1 MRLALGL
8 EAAMSLTSRL
18 AARLRDEFGK
28 TFRSLRHP
36 NFLIYSSGQLVS
48 MTGTWMRTM
57 ALSWI
62 TYELTHSALLLGL
75 VGLCTNV
82 PVLILSLFGGMVAD
96 RYDRRRILVLTQWF
110 SMAFSA
116 VLTLLIATDSLSTW
130 MILLFSAASG
140 IVSAFEVPSRQAF
153 VSDLVH
159 GQDMVNAI
167 SINSVIFNTTR
178 VIGPALGAIAL
189 AGLGATVCFALD
201 TLSFVAA
208 IYTLRQLKMEPKRR
222 PEGEAKTAMSIMGG
236 LRFAFGTADIRNILI
251 LTVFTSFFGFQF
263 SALLP
268 VFVTDVFHASASA
281 LGFLAAASAVGALGS
296 SLVLASRGKPAELHR
311 NICVASIGVG
321 VTLLLFSFSRSLWL
335 SAFIELFIGVFISMQ
350 MNSVNSF
357 LQLKIT
363 DDVRGRIM
371 SIYSMILLG
380 AVPFGS
386 VVIGSLADHVGAPL
400 AVAACAVACMGAG
413 VFYVTRGSKG
423 D

>member
-1 MRLALGL
+1 
-8 EAAMSLTSRL
+8 MSLTTKL
-18 AARLRDEFGK
+18 IARVRDEFGK

-36 NFLIYSSGQLVS
+36 NFLMYSSGQLVS

-57 ALSWI
+57 ALQWI
-62 TYELTHSALLLGL
+62 TYNLTHSALLLGL
-75 VGLCTNV
+75 VGLCANV
-82 PVLILSLFGGMVAD
+82 PILVLSLIGGMAAD

-116 VLTLLIATDSLSTW
+116 ALTILVFTDSLAVW

-140 IVSAFEVPSRQAF
+140 IVSAFEVPSRQAI
-153 VSDLVH
+153 VPDLVR

-167 SINSVIFNTTR
+167 SLNSVIFNTTR

-201 TLSFVAA
+201 TLSFIAA
-208 IYTLRQLKMEPKRR
+208 IFTLRSLKI
-222 PEGEAKTAMSIMGG
+222 EAKPRRTKEQEQAASIKAG
-236 LRFAFGTADIRNILI
+236 LRYAFGEPEIRNILI

-281 LGFLAAASAVGALGS
+281 LGFLAAASALGALAS
-296 SLVLASRGKPAELHR
+296 SLFLASRGKPAQLHR
-311 NICVASIGVG
+311 NICIASIGVG
-321 VTLLLFSFSRSLWL
+321 VTLLLFSLSRSLML
-335 SAFIELFIGVFISMQ
+335 TAFIELFIGVFISMQ
-350 MNSVNSF
+350 MNSVNSL

-363 DDVRGRIM
+363 DDVRGRVM

-386 VVIGSLADHVGAPL
+386 VVIGSLTDRVGAPL
-400 AVAACAVACMGAG
+400 AVAVCAIACLGAG

-423 D
+423 A

>member
-1 MRLALGL
+1 
-8 EAAMSLTSRL
+8 MSLTTKL
-18 AARLRDEFGK
+18 IARVRDEFGK

-36 NFLIYSSGQLVS
+36 NFLMYSSGQLVS

-57 ALSWI
+57 ALQWI
-62 TYELTHSALLLGL
+62 TYNLTHSALLLGF
-75 VGLCTNV
+75 VGLCANV
-82 PVLILSLFGGMVAD
+82 PILILSLVGGMVAD

-116 VLTLLIATDSLSTW
+116 ALTVLVFTDSLAVW
-130 MILLFSAASG
+130 MILLFSVGSG
-140 IVSAFEVPSRQAF
+140 LVSAFEVPSRQAI
-153 VSDLVH
+153 VPDLVR

-167 SINSVIFNTTR
+167 SLNSVIFNTTR

-208 IYTLRQLKMEPKRR
+208 IFTLRRIKLDAKPRR
-222 PEGEAKTAMSIMGG
+222 TKEQEQAATIKAG
-236 LRFAFGTADIRNILI
+236 LQIAFGVPEIRNILI

-296 SLVLASRGKPAELHR
+296 SLFLASRGKPAQLHR
-311 NICVASIGVG
+311 NICIASIGVG
-321 VTLLLFSFSRSLWL
+321 VTLLLFSLSRSLML
-335 SAFIELFIGVFISMQ
+335 TAFIELFIGVFISMQ
-350 MNSVNSF
+350 MNSVNSL
-357 LQLKIT
+357 LQMKIS
-363 DDVRGRIM
+363 DDVRGRVM

-386 VVIGSLADHVGAPL
+386 VVIGSLTDRVGAPL
-400 AVAACAVACMGAG
+400 AVAVCGIACLCSG
-413 VFYVTRGSKG
+413 VFYVTRSSKG
-423 D
+423 A

>member
-1 MRLALGL
+1 
-8 EAAMSLTSRL
+8 MSLATRL
-18 AARLRDEFGK
+18 AAQLRDELGK

-36 NFLIYSSGQLVS
+36 NFLMYSSGQLVS

-82 PVLILSLFGGMVAD
+82 PILILSLFGGMVAD
-96 RYDRRRILVLTQWF
+96 RYDRRRILIITQWC
-110 SMAFSA
+110 SMALSA
-116 VLTLLIATDSLSTW
+116 ILTLLVATDSLSTW
-130 MILLFSAASG
+130 MVLLFSVGSG
-140 IVSAFEVPSRQAF
+140 IISAFEVPSRQAF
-153 VSDLVH
+153 VSDLVK

-167 SINSVIFNTTR
+167 SLNSVIFNATR
-178 VIGPALGAIAL
+178 VLGPALGAVAL

-208 IYTLRQLKMEPKRR
+208 LFTLYRLRMERKQRA
-222 PEGEAKTAMSIMGG
+222 EGGLQQSTTVRAG
-236 LRFAFGTADIRNILI
+236 LRFAFGNDEIRNILI

-263 SALLP
+263 TALLP

-281 LGFLAAASAVGALGS
+281 LGLLSAASAVGALGS
-296 SLVLASRGKPAELHR
+296 SLFLASRGKPAALHR
-311 NICVASIGVG
+311 NICIASLGVG
-321 VTLLLFSFSRSLWL
+321 VSLLLFSLSHSLWL
-335 SAFIELFIGVFISMQ
+335 AAFVQLFVGVFISMQ
-350 MNSVNSF
+350 MNSVNSL

-363 DDVRGRIM
+363 DDVRGRVM

-386 VVIGSLADHVGAPL
+386 VVIGSLADRIGAPL
-400 AVAACAVACMGAG
+400 AVAVCAVACFGAG
-413 VFYVTRGSKG
+413 LFYVSRGSKG